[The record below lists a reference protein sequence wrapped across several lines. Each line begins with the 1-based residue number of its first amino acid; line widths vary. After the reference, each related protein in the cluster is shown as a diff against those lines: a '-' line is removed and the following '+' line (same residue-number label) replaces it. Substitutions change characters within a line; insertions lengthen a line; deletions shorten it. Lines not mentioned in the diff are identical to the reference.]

1 MGKMKIFALIF
12 FISIA
17 FAQTIDEQFKQI
29 NGYDWAVETYDWG
42 YISSAAKQRPN
53 EFFQEINQEQA
64 IIIANDFLLKN
75 AKFFGVERI
84 NYTDSA
90 KIVDIE
96 KKYSW
101 VVVYQGQ
108 MFEGLPIVDTHTTVI
123 MTSDGQIYAVGN
135 LRYYF
140 QEDENLIEG
149 ISQND
154 AIEAAKEHLG
164 TDSEPDKVSRLI
176 KVDEESNFD
185 KYITWNISYNC
196 PIGSDVFVDANG
208 NVISQENKICA
219 ENKKFNLVFIILI
232 LPLVFFATKI
242 LNKIKRKGILFGFM
256 LVVISLSL
264 ITLLIIQKNISYK
277 NYQRSYI
284 ESRIHDMNNLYE
296 SIVFDLSK
304 AVDIITK
311 RAIST
316 AVSEI
321 ITTGQPIE
329 NPNEKLKE
337 LVFFGTINGQEK
349 QLMQNSTIQDWIS
362 RINFVGDQKN
372 YNISVSFNEFEI
384 MPYDSFNLNVKG
396 TISLNITDK
405 NNIASIKRFYNFSE
419 KVSIEGFE
427 DPLYV
432 LSTEGKATKIIKK
445 TKYQNNYTILMGE
458 CSPSRDWS
466 YGEVFLGYTYSQIN
480 QVANKSNKIL
490 FLEDSSVAD
499 PSLVNQFSGVIS
511 TDDISY
517 LVNVPFC
524 ENTTLYI
531 QLYNGQNVLLDS
543 VSGKIWYIDNFLEH
557 YRHGYYSPSLK
568 GPSFFDR
575 MEGKK
580 TIQSKHSSIFGA
592 GLESFIDKD
601 YFDSIDIVVK
611 DDTNVDYLYFNSSYF
626 SSAKI
631 KGLPTTF
638 KLDNEPSF
646 NDTHRNYYGVINL
659 TI

>member
-1 MGKMKIFALIF
+1 MGKIKFFVLIF

-53 EFFQEINQEQA
+53 EVFQEINQEQA
-64 IIIANDFLLKN
+64 ISIANDFLLKN
-75 AKFFGVERI
+75 AKFFGVESL
-84 NYTDSA
+84 NYTESV

-140 QEDENLIEG
+140 QEDEDLIEG

-164 TDSEPDKVSRLI
+164 TDSEPNKVSRLI
-176 KVDEESNFD
+176 KVDEENNFD

-208 NVISQENKICA
+208 NVISQENKRCT
-219 ENKKFNLVFIILI
+219 ENKKFNLLFIILI

-296 SIVFDLSK
+296 SVVFDLSK
-304 AVDIITK
+304 AVEIITK

-321 ITTGQPIE
+321 VTTGQPIE

-362 RINFVGDQKN
+362 RINFVGGQKN

-432 LSTEGKATKIIKK
+432 LNTEGKATKVIKK
-445 TKYQNNYTILMGE
+445 TKYHNNYTILMGE
-458 CSPSRDWS
+458 CSPSGDWS
-466 YGEVFLGYTYSQIN
+466 YGEIFLGYSYSQIN
-480 QVANKSNKIL
+480 QAVNKSNKIL

-499 PSLVNQFSGVIS
+499 ASIVNQFSGVIS

-524 ENTTLYI
+524 ENTTLYS

-557 YRHGYYSPSLK
+557 YRHGYYSPSLR

-580 TIQSKHSSIFGA
+580 TIQSKHSSIFGT

-601 YFDSIDIVVK
+601 YFDSIDIMVK

-631 KGLPTTF
+631 KGLPPTF

-646 NDTHRNYYGVINL
+646 NYTHRNYYGVINL
-659 TI
+659 TV